1 MKVITARIEDKYF
14 EDLKKIEKEEQTE
27 RAEVMRKLL
36 SSAIKEWKIKKAL
49 ELLKEHKITIRK
61 AAALADAS
69 YAEMLDLASK
79 ADINIG
85 YTLKDLQR
93 DVGYDGGR

>member
-1 MKVITARIEDKYF
+1 MKIITTRIEDEYF

-36 SSAIKEWKIKKAL
+36 ASAIKEWKTKKAL

-61 AAALADAS
+61 AATLADTS
-69 YAEMLDLASK
+69 YVGMLDLASK
-79 ADINIG
+79 ADIDIG
-85 YTLKDLQR
+85 YTLKELRKDMR
-93 DVGYDGGR
+93 

>member
-36 SSAIKEWKIKKAL
+36 ASAIKEWKTKKAL
-49 ELLKEHKITIRK
+49 DLLKEHKITIRK
-61 AAALADAS
+61 AAALAEAS
-69 YAEMLDLASK
+69 YVEMLDLASK
-79 ADINIG
+79 ADIDIG
-85 YTLKDLQR
+85 YTLKELREDI
-93 DVGYDGGR
+93 G

>member
-36 SSAIKEWKIKKAL
+36 ASAIKEWKAKKAL
-49 ELLKEHKITIRK
+49 ELLKEHKVTLRR
-61 AAALADAS
+61 AAKLADVS
-69 YAEMLDLASK
+69 YIEILDLASK
-79 ADINIG
+79 SDIDIG
-85 YTLKDLQR
+85 YSLKDLR
-93 DVGYDGGR
+93 EDLA

>member
-36 SSAIKEWKIKKAL
+36 ASAIKEWKTKKAL
-49 ELLKEHKITIRK
+49 DLLKEHRITIRK
-61 AAALADAS
+61 AAALAEAS
-69 YAEMLDLASK
+69 YVEMLGLSSK
-79 ADINIG
+79 ADIDIG
-85 YTLKDLQR
+85 YTLKELREDI
-93 DVGYDGGR
+93 G

>member
-36 SSAIKEWKIKKAL
+36 ASAIKEWKTKKAL
-49 ELLKEHKITIRK
+49 DLLKEHRITIRK
-61 AAALADAS
+61 AAALAEAS
-69 YAEMLDLASK
+69 YVEMLDLASK
-79 ADINIG
+79 ANIDVG
-85 YTLKDLQR
+85 YTLKELREDM
-93 DVGYDGGR
+93 G

>member
-1 MKVITARIEDKYF
+1 MKAITTRIEDKYF
-14 EDLKKIEKEEQTE
+14 EDLKRIEKEEQTE

-36 SSAIKEWKIKKAL
+36 ASAIKEWKTKKAL

-61 AAALADAS
+61 AVKLTGAS
-69 YAEMLDLASK
+69 YIEMLDLASK

-85 YTLKDLQR
+85 YSAKELRKDLEK
-93 DVGYDGGR
+93 